1 MDNSPASWAPAPAVL
16 AAEWLITALAAV
28 GTIAIAVGGD
38 PRGAVLFGLVT
49 LVAGAFALHS
59 TLVRPRLSAD
69 SRGIRAKTLTGSV
82 LLPWGITR
90 VRLRTTRRLGRD
102 GVTLEIEAEDRLLVF
117 GRMDLGEDPRDVLD
131 VLSALRAG

>member
-16 AAEWLITALAAV
+16 VAEWLITALAAI

-38 PRGAVLFGLVT
+38 PRGAILFGLVT
-49 LVAGAFALHS
+49 VVAGAFALHA

-69 SRGIRAKTLTGSV
+69 SRGIRARTLTGSV

-102 GVTLEIEAEDRLLVF
+102 GVTLEIEAEDRLMVF